1 LSPLERDAIV
11 GRVRKS
17 GSRTRRKP
25 GISRIIEVA
34 VAATA
39 LLSQIAVS
47 GIAVSAQKLAPGSQ
61 VVVRSYNMAGVP
73 PRQLSSALETARAI
87 LGGAAID
94 LVWHECGPCDE
105 APGPRELIVRMV
117 EAPPQAEPESLG
129 YSLIDVK
136 QQTGSLATIFA
147 SRVESL
153 AASARFDPGVLLGR
167 TIAHELAHL
176 LIGTTEHSTHG
187 LMRSHWAAPEL
198 ERDRRRDWVLS
209 REEGARMRQGLIA
222 REAAALTVATS
233 ARP

>member
-39 LLSQIAVS
+39 LLSQ
-47 GIAVSAQKLAPGSQ
+47 IAVSAQKLAPGSQ

-129 YSLIDVK
+129 Y
-136 QQTGSLATIFA
+136 
-147 SRVESL
+147 
-153 AASARFDPGVLLGR
+153 
-167 TIAHELAHL
+167 
-176 LIGTTEHSTHG
+176 
-187 LMRSHWAAPEL
+187 
-198 ERDRRRDWVLS
+198 
-209 REEGARMRQGLIA
+209 
-222 REAAALTVATS
+222 
-233 ARP
+233 